1 MSPGFD
7 WFEPRDP
14 EEHTFVAPG
23 AADVAEQMRERGDP
37 EEQID
42 RFLDEHS
49 FTAKLRELT
58 GADNSLLTE
67 LAMDE
72 SGVHIPPPARRTCL
86 TPAPPSGLKRHRHAV
101 VDAAPA
107 FGVCTTDEDVVLD
120 RGRAIEAV
128 RRGWLD
134 VGELPVAAGIRA
146 RKPTED
152 LDPLLE
158 LSPGQLLGRAA
169 DVDGAGGSG
178 GARRV
183 VDRNRD
189 LLPRFQV
196 ARMPGLMSRN
206 PVEVAAV
213 DRREPDGGDPRVP

>member
-1 MSPGFD
+1 M
-7 WFEPRDP
+7 
-14 EEHTFVAPG
+14 
-23 AADVAEQMRERGDP
+23 
-37 EEQID
+37 
-42 RFLDEHS
+42 
-49 FTAKLRELT
+49 
-58 GADNSLLTE
+58 
-67 LAMDE
+67 
-72 SGVHIPPPARRTCL
+72 
-86 TPAPPSGLKRHRHAV
+86 
-101 VDAAPA
+101 
-107 FGVCTTDEDVVLD
+107 
-120 RGRAIEAV
+120 EAV

-146 RKPTED
+146 RKPTEN

-178 GARRV
+178 GARRA

-213 DRREPDGGDPRVP
+213 ERREPDGGDPRVPGGVGSAERHVLRGVDDGSCEVGEVGDRSPSSGWRTGLLPGRARREPQHDALDSQRHGYGPAISQWVTNASRSTRKRSSSGKKATSMLSPANARIASCDSQRLIVTNSVRSPWSRRRT